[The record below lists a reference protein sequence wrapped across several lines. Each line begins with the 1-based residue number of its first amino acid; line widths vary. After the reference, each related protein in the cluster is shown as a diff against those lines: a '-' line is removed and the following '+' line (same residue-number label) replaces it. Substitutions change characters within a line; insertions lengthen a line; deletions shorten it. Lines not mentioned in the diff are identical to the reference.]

1 MNDNYN
7 PRQGLVEMLIDEWIA
22 NNPEEF
28 APGGEFEGVALEDG
42 AQYDP
47 YLDDFVVVGRKGS
60 LIAITNDHLEGS
72 SYRAGTNPDEAS
84 RSLRGEYSADTQS

>member
-28 APGGEFEGVALEDG
+28 ATGGEFEGVALEDG

-60 LIAITNDHLEGS
+60 LIAIFRLPEDNEIIVEGD
-72 SYRAGTNPDEAS
+72 YE
-84 RSLRGEYSADTQS
+84 

>member
-28 APGGEFEGVALEDG
+28 AVEGDYE
-42 AQYDP
+42 
-47 YLDDFVVVGRKGS
+47 
-60 LIAITNDHLEGS
+60 
-72 SYRAGTNPDEAS
+72 
-84 RSLRGEYSADTQS
+84 

>member
-1 MNDNYN
+1 MKYFNNIQTLEDLKN

-60 LIAITNDHLEGS
+60 LIAIFRLSEDNEIIVEGD
-72 SYRAGTNPDEAS
+72 YE
-84 RSLRGEYSADTQS
+84 

>member
-7 PRQGLVEMLIDEWIA
+7 PRQGLVEMLIDEWIT

-28 APGGEFEGVALEDG
+28 APGGEFEGVVLEDG

-60 LIAITNDHLEGS
+60 FIAIFRLSEDNEIIVEG
-72 SYRAGTNPDEAS
+72 DFE
-84 RSLRGEYSADTQS
+84 

>member
-28 APGGEFEGVALEDG
+28 APGGEFEGAALEDG

-60 LIAITNDHLEGS
+60 LIAIFRLSGDNEIIVEGD
-72 SYRAGTNPDEAS
+72 YE
-84 RSLRGEYSADTQS
+84 